1 MKHLLV
7 AVESS
12 CCLLAMS
19 SLTRKYVAGPAIVVI
34 LVLVLTALTY
44 FQYKW
49 TKQVSDATR
58 AHVTADLRK
67 SILGWHL
74 DLFRNLAGAP
84 VALRLNAEPEEFQD
98 RKAFAKRYQD
108 WRARA
113 TYPDVVSNIYIWD
126 VNDKRHSQML
136 RLTPA
141 AGSFEPAPWP
151 EKFDSLRKRLQK
163 ASSSLELAIAGA
175 SSPEEFFADHPQQDR
190 PFETG
195 GYTDDSLGGWVF
207 DPRIPAI
214 FHPVAHEPSR
224 SSDKHRRQPLSA
236 DWIVIEYNTDF
247 LRKELLPELAQRYFA
262 GRDGLEYQLAV
273 VSGLD
278 PASLI
283 YSSDPWVETE
293 RPDVTMNLFARLQ
306 PASLEPPIVFAE
318 DRTRD
323 AEAHGYAAHARS
335 YDFRGAFWFPVIPG
349 AGKGEDWYLLV
360 KYRHGSLDEMFAR
373 IWHRDLSIS
382 FGILLLLVVSMG
394 LVMLASRRAQ
404 HLAKLQVDFVAGVS
418 HDLRT
423 PLAVM
428 TLAADNLA
436 DGLVQG
442 RDAVVQYGVRLQ
454 SQARQLTERV
464 EQILGFAS
472 LERKAVTYVIRPVEI
487 SAVIDTALH
496 NISGLADEAGVVVD
510 VNVEADLP
518 PVLTDPDGLA
528 QVLQN
533 LITNAVKYGGEAGW
547 IGIRAGL
554 SQLNGDRSEVQVMVE
569 DHGIGIDH
577 KELDRIFE
585 PFYRS
590 SVVVA
595 KQIRGTGLGLTLA
608 KRTIQELGGSLSVT
622 SVPNKGTTF
631 ILHLPAGRRETA
643 ALVVEGIAAS

>member
-1 MKHLLV
+1 
-7 AVESS
+7 
-12 CCLLAMS
+12 MS
-19 SLTRKYVAGPAIVVI
+19 ALTRKHVAAPAVVVI

-49 TKQVSDATR
+49 AKQVSDATR

-84 VALRLNAEPEEFQD
+84 VALRMNAEPEEFQD
-98 RKAFAKRYQD
+98 RKAFAKRYQE

-113 TYPDVVSNIYIWD
+113 SYPNIVSNIYIWD

-136 RLTPA
+136 QLNPA
-141 AGSFEPAPWP
+141 TGSFEPAPWP
-151 EKFDSLRKRLQK
+151 EKFDSLRTRLQK
-163 ASSSLELAIAGA
+163 VSSSLELAIAGA

-195 GYTDDSLGGWVF
+195 GYTDDSLGGWIF
-207 DPRIPAI
+207 DPRIPVI
-214 FHPVAHEPSR
+214 FHPVAHERSR
-224 SSDKHRRQPLSA
+224 SNDKHRRQPLSA
-236 DWIVIEYNTDF
+236 DWVVIEYNVDF

-262 GRDGLEYQLAV
+262 GRDGLEYELAV

-278 PASLI
+278 QTPIIYASDSWTPI
-283 YSSDPWVETE
+283 AS
-293 RPDVTMNLFARLQ
+293 PDVTMNLFARMQ
-306 PASLEPPIVFAE
+306 STSPEPPIVFTQI
-318 DRTRD
+318 RTRD
-323 AEAHGYAAHARS
+323 ADAQGQSAPVKS

-349 AGKGEDWYLLV
+349 GGDGEDWYLLV
-360 KYRHGSLDEMFAR
+360 KYRHGSLDEMFTR
-373 IWHRDLSIS
+373 VWHRDLGVS

-394 LVMLASRRAQ
+394 LVVLASRRAQ

-428 TLAADNLA
+428 SLAADNLA

-442 RDAVVQYGVRLQ
+442 RDAAVQYGVRLQ
-454 SQARQLTERV
+454 SQVRQLTERV
-464 EQILGFAS
+464 EQVLAFAS
-472 LERKAVTYVIRPVEI
+472 LERKVATYVIRPAEI
-487 SAVIDTALH
+487 STVIDTALR
-496 NISGLADEAGVVVD
+496 NISGLMDETGVVVD
-510 VNVEADLP
+510 LNIEADLP

-533 LITNAVKYGGEAGW
+533 LITNAVKYGGEDGW
-547 IGIRAGL
+547 MGIRASL